1 MPVAELFIAGG
12 LMAGLGIS
20 LTSVLALA
28 NKKLHVFEDPRID
41 QVEEM
46 LPSANCG
53 ACGNPGCRAF
63 AEAVVAGQIN
73 PGRCTV
79 NTPEMIEAIANLLG
93 VAVSVEHKRVAR
105 LACAGGSHVS
115 WMRAHYEGLR
125 TCRAAALVAGGGKM
139 CSWGCL
145 GLGDCAQICPFDAI
159 SMDRHGLPVV
169 DERKCTA
176 CGDCVAA
183 CPKGL
188 FSIHPVS
195 HRLWVACR
203 NLAAGDE
210 AERVCEVAC
219 TGCGRCA
226 LAAPDAIQI
235 KNNLAVVDYQRNGR
249 VPKDAIDRCPTGAL
263 VWCDEKGR
271 AIKGEAAKKITRR
284 TPLPPMMN

>member
-1 MPVAELFIAGG
+1 
-12 LMAGLGIS
+12 MAGLGIS

-28 NKKLHVFEDPRID
+28 NRKLYVYEDPRID
-41 QVEEM
+41 EVEGL
-46 LPSANCG
+46 LPGANCG

-63 AEAVVAGQIN
+63 AEGVVAGKVN

-79 NTPEMIEAIANLLG
+79 NSPEMTEAIADLLG
-93 VAVSVEHKRVAR
+93 VDAGAEEKRVAR
-105 LACAGGSHVS
+105 LACAGGNHVA
-115 WMRAHYEGLR
+115 WMRARYEGLR

-145 GLGDCAQICPFDAI
+145 GLGDCSQACAFGAI
-159 SMDRHGLPVV
+159 HLDQHGLPVV

-195 HRLWVACR
+195 HRLWVACT
-203 NLAAGDE
+203 NQAAGDD

-226 LAAPDAIQI
+226 LAAPKAIAI
-235 KNNLAVVDYQRNGR
+235 TRNLAVVDYSQNGKTL
-249 VPKDAIDRCPTGAL
+249 KDAIDRCPTGAL
-263 VWCDEKGR
+263 VWYDEKGR
-271 AIKGEAAKKITRR
+271 AAKGEAARKITRR
-284 TPLPPMMN
+284 TPLPPRAS